1 MTQMLS
7 HWWDQ
12 RSRFEKLLL
21 SVAFILATALAFRDG
36 VVEPIRKWQM
46 RVQERI
52 AMQELRLKAGEA
64 FLRRKAALEE
74 RLKRAR
80 EERGKLNSW
89 LLSGKSPALSAVE
102 LQEIVQTIAARS
114 GARITSISLIPHEA
128 NEGFRKISVKLAV
141 EGDLSGLSRLLHGL
155 ETHPKKLV
163 IPNFEVRSFTPR
175 AVRATPP
182 REDLRASLTV
192 FGWMS
197 ERGVPESE
205 ESAKGAL

>member
-1 MTQMLS
+1 
-7 HWWDQ
+7 
-12 RSRFEKLLL
+12 
-21 SVAFILATALAFRDG
+21 
-36 VVEPIRKWQM
+36 
-46 RVQERI
+46 
-52 AMQELRLKAGEA
+52 MQELRLKAGEG
-64 FLRRKAALEE
+64 FLQKRAALEE

-80 EERGKLNSW
+80 EERAKLDLL

-102 LQEIVQTIAARS
+102 LQEIVQTTAAGS
-114 GARITSISLIPHEA
+114 GARITSISVIPHDA
-128 NEGFRKISVKLAV
+128 AEGFRKISVKFTV

-155 ETHPKKLV
+155 ETHSKKLA

-197 ERGVPESE
+197 ERE
-205 ESAKGAL
+205 EPKEKTENPA